1 MADRYAV
8 LSEILSDSS
17 VVYNVYDMTNV
28 SEGPV
33 YEGVDI
39 RDAADWADAE
49 NEMNAD
55 PEIGDG
61 MTDAEADAD
70 VLRSAGW
77 GTDEDY
83 GIFDDRDMY
92 DYESY

>member
-1 MADRYAV
+1 MSDRYAV

-17 VVYNVYDMTNV
+17 VVYNVFDMTNV

-39 RDAADWADAE
+39 YDAADWAKNE
-49 NEMNAD
+49 NRMDED

-77 GTDEDY
+77 GTAEDY
-83 GIFDDRDMY
+83 EHGTVSGCE
-92 DYESY
+92 YE